1 MSLALLVPS
10 ATTTALASSS
20 PMSGERKT
28 PYLRHRGGIVTLR
41 ASSSSSSSPSSPDR
55 EPFSPSSPLDF
66 RPVFA
71 LSPPR
76 GQPTLQDAR
85 LELVFLCLRARE
97 GERES
102 EERESGEEGKKK
114 KSMPRK

>member
-41 ASSSSSSSPSSPDR
+41 ASSSSPDR